1 MSSQP
6 LITLVVAR
14 AENGVIGNAGVIPW
28 RLSSDMRQFKAATM
42 GKPVLMGRKTWDSF
56 PKKPLPGR
64 ANLVLT
70 RDRAFRAPGAWVF
83 SSLDAL
89 LAAGR
94 AMAEDEV
101 CVIGGGQLY
110 DAVLPIADRVLL
122 TEVALSPPG
131 DAHFPAL
138 PLTEWV
144 ETSRAEHPAS
154 PKDDAPFVIRM
165 LERRRQ

>member
-1 MSSQP
+1 MIGRI
-6 LITLVVAR
+6 ITLIVAR
-14 AENGVIGNAGVIPW
+14 AQNGVIGNAGTIPW
-28 RLSSDMRQFKAATM
+28 RLSSDMRQFKVATM

-64 ANLVLT
+64 PNLVLT
-70 RDRAFRAPGAWVF
+70 RDRAFRAPGAWVY

-94 AMAEDEV
+94 AMADEEV
-101 CVIGGGQLY
+101 CVVGGSQLY

-131 DAHFPAL
+131 DAYFPAL
-138 PLTEWV
+138 TPTEWI
-144 ETSRAEHPAS
+144 ETARAEHDAS
-154 PKDDAPFVIRM
+154 AKDDAPFVVRT

>member
-1 MSSQP
+1 MSGP

-14 AENGVIGNAGVIPW
+14 AQNGVIGAAGKIPW

-56 PKKPLPGR
+56 PSKPLPGR
-64 ANLVLT
+64 ANLVLS

-83 SSLDAL
+83 ASLETL

-94 AMAEDEV
+94 AMARDEL
-101 CVIGGGQLY
+101 CVIGGSQLY

-122 TEVALSPPG
+122 TEVALAPAG
-131 DAHFPAL
+131 DAYFPAL
-138 PLTEWV
+138 SPADWTE
-144 ETSRAEHPAS
+144 TARSEHPAG
-154 PKDDAPFVIRM
+154 PKDEAPFVVRM
-165 LERRRQ
+165 LERRR